1 MAVID
6 PKDDC
11 VVIRV
16 VYDGAP
22 MAGKTTSVAT
32 LGRGLGAGVYSPA
45 DLDGR
50 TLYFDWL
57 DYTGGLFEGRRIRC
71 QIVSVPGQA
80 TLAPR
85 RRRLLESADV
95 VVFVGD
101 SSPAGFEADRRY
113 LGALRSVLKSVA
125 GPPIG
130 IVLQA
135 NKRDLPDAVSLP
147 QLRSMLDQLEL
158 RSAIIES
165 VATESS
171 GVRETFVFA
180 VRLALD
186 RVRELM
192 RSGALA
198 TAPPKINTA
207 ADLLEELQQAESG
220 ALDLATE
227 SGKLTHTRM
236 HDVQHTSMASQALQ
250 EAMQANVDVPAQPAA
265 QSFVQSGPAANITND
280 AQPAPAADHVTSDS
294 QLAAPATHVSN
305 DRRPAVPNEKV
316 ASGLVWPPVD
326 GRLILHETSASPAH
340 LQQDNEG
347 GWSGTIDH
355 RWWLHSAA
363 GAVFDNI
370 EAGRAELVQWARQH
384 VAGTELLSKQ
394 RCIVLAADGQD
405 RFRLWQIVRV
415 ESSLRSQ
422 LEEALLGDAGAIANS
437 LLGVARSFVQM
448 AERLSAAMCE
458 LQLTLANIS
467 ASANGAVYL
476 GFLPT
481 PSLMRPPRSW
491 SASQVSELLFSE
503 LRFAQPTLQAR
514 RSDMLTELT
523 KIARVAE
530 HQAPHE
536 WHLLQ
541 HLAALARE

>member
-113 LGALRSVLKSVA
+113 LGALRSVLNSVS

-135 NKRDLPDAVSLP
+135 NKRDLPNAVSLP
-147 QLRSMLDQLEL
+147 QLRSMLDELEL

-236 HDVQHTSMASQALQ
+236 HDVQPTSLASQALQ
-250 EAMQANVDVPAQPAA
+250 EAMQAN
-265 QSFVQSGPAANITND
+265 
-280 AQPAPAADHVTSDS
+280 ADEPVEAVTQAVEQFASPT
-294 QLAAPATHVSN
+294 AIVSN
-305 DRRPAVPNEKV
+305 DIAPDVPNEKV

-326 GRLILHETSASPAH
+326 GRLILHETAASPAH
-340 LQQDNEG
+340 LQQDGAG
-347 GWSGTIDH
+347 GWSGMIDH

-363 GAVFDNI
+363 GAVFDNLD
-370 EAGRAELVQWARQH
+370 AGRAELVQWARQH
-384 VAGTELLSKQ
+384 VAGNELLSKQ

-405 RFRLWQIVRV
+405 RFRLWQIVRI

-437 LLGVARSFVQM
+437 LLGVARSFMQM

-458 LQLTLANIS
+458 LQLTLANIG
-467 ASANGAVYL
+467 ASSHGAVYL

-481 PSLMRPPRSW
+481 PSLMRPARSW
-491 SASQVSELLFSE
+491 SSSQVSELLLSE
-503 LRFAQPTLQAR
+503 LRFAQPTLRAR

-523 KIARVAE
+523 RIARTAE
-530 HQAPHE
+530 LQAPHE

-541 HLAALARE
+541 HLATLARE

>member
-101 SSPAGFEADRRY
+101 SSPAGFAADRRY
-113 LGALRSVLKSVA
+113 LGALRGVLNGV
-125 GPPIG
+125 GGTPIG

-135 NKRDLPDAVSLP
+135 NKRDLADAVSLA
-147 QLRSMLDQLEL
+147 QLRAMLDEL
-158 RSAIIES
+158 DMRSAIIES
-165 VATESS
+165 VATD
-171 GVRETFVFA
+171 GAGIRETFVFA

-192 RSGALA
+192 RNGDLA
-198 TAPPKINTA
+198 TSQPKINSA
-207 ADLLEELQQAESG
+207 QDLLKELQQAESG
-220 ALDLATE
+220 ALDLAIE
-227 SGKLTHTRM
+227 SGALKHTRM
-236 HDVQHTSMASQALQ
+236 HDVQRTSMASQALQ
-250 EAMQANVDVPAQPAA
+250 EAMQANVDVPARSVPDNEARAPGTAA
-265 QSFVQSGPAANITND
+265 EE
-280 AQPAPAADHVTSDS
+280 TS
-294 QLAAPATHVSN
+294 HI
-305 DRRPAVPNEKV
+305 PAVPDARV
-316 ASGLVWPPVD
+316 ASGMVWPPVD
-326 GRLILHETSASPAH
+326 GRAILHEIGSSNAN
-340 LQQDNEG
+340 LQRGADDSWTGVIDN
-347 GWSGTIDH
+347 

-363 GAVFDNI
+363 GAVFDNV

-384 VAGTELLSKQ
+384 VAGGELLSRQ
-394 RCIVLAADGQD
+394 RCIVLANDGRA
-405 RFRLWQIVRV
+405 RFRLWQIVRM
-415 ESSLRSQ
+415 EASLRTQ
-422 LEEALLGDAGAIANS
+422 MEEALLGDARGIANA
-437 LLGVARSFVQM
+437 LLIVARSFMQM
-448 AERLSAAMCE
+448 AERVSAGMCE
-458 LQLTLANIS
+458 LRLTLGDVAASS
-467 ASANGAVYL
+467 AGSVYV
-476 GFLPT
+476 GFIPP
-481 PSLMRPPRSW
+481 PSLMQPASVW
-491 SASQVSELLFSE
+491 SPSRAREVLLSELA
-503 LRFAQPTLQAR
+503 FAQPTLRAR
-514 RSDMLTELT
+514 RSDMLTELAKAT
-523 KIARVAE
+523 RLADS
-530 HQAPHE
+530 QSPND
-536 WHLLQ
+536 WQLLQ
-541 HLAALARE
+541 RLAALAKE

>member
-6 PKDDC
+6 PNDDC

-45 DLDGR
+45 DLNGR

-113 LGALRSVLKSVA
+113 LGALRSVLNNVG

-135 NKRDLPDAVSLP
+135 NKRDLPDAVPLK
-147 QLRSMLDQLEL
+147 QVRDMLDELEL

-165 VATESS
+165 VATEGS
-171 GVRETFVFA
+171 GIRETFVFA

-192 RSGALA
+192 RSGALV
-198 TAPPKINTA
+198 TAQPKINSA
-207 ADLLEELQQAESG
+207 EDLLKELQSAESG
-220 ALDLATE
+220 ALDMAIE
-227 SGKLTHTRM
+227 SGKLSHTRM
-236 HDVQHTSMASQALQ
+236 QDVQQTSLASQAFQ
-250 EAMQANVDVPAQPAA
+250 EAMQANVD
-265 QSFVQSGPAANITND
+265 
-280 AQPAPAADHVTSDS
+280 APVS
-294 QLAAPATHVSN
+294 QLVMQEPRSEVISAVEGIPAGP
-305 DRRPAVPNEKV
+305 DEKV

-326 GRLILHETSASPAH
+326 GRLILHETRSSPANLH
-340 LQQDNEG
+340 RDSQG
-347 GWSGTIDH
+347 GWTGSIDN
-355 RWWLHSAA
+355 RWSLHSATD
-363 GAVFDNI
+363 AVFDNI
-370 EAGRAELVQWARQH
+370 DAGRAELVQWARQH
-384 VAGTELLSKQ
+384 VAGSELLSKH
-394 RCIVLAADGQD
+394 RCIVLAADGQGHY
-405 RFRLWQIVRV
+405 RLWQIVRV
-415 ESSLRSQ
+415 ESSLRTQ
-422 LEEALLGDAGAIANS
+422 MEAALPGDAGKIAIA
-437 LLGVARSFVQM
+437 LLAVARSFMTM
-448 AERLSAAMCE
+448 AERMSAAAMCE
-458 LQLTLANIS
+458 LQLTLSNVGS
-467 ASANGAVYL
+467 AGYL
-476 GFLPT
+476 GFVPP
-481 PSLMRPPRSW
+481 PSQMRPARSW
-491 SASQVSELLFSE
+491 SASQAGDLLFSE
-503 LRFAQPTLQAR
+503 LAFAQATFRAR
-514 RSDMLTELT
+514 RTDLLAELWRA
-523 KIARVAE
+523 ARQDE
-530 HQAPHE
+530 DQAPSE
-536 WHLLQ
+536 WRLLQ
-541 HLAALARE
+541 RLAALARE